1 MRLDTPGELTPMQRI
16 TALMAELNGL
26 PEAAFVARLGGIIE
40 HSPWAAAEIV
50 ALRPFG
56 DLESLHSA
64 MLGAVWRRGRVAQ
77 LDLLNA
83 HPELAGKEAD
93 AGTLTAHSTSEQDSV
108 GLTSLS
114 PWEKTRITELNQ
126 AYRAKH
132 GFPFIIAVKLRNK
145 AQILANFERRLA
157 NDTEVELAVA
167 LMEVSKIARMRLDA
181 LLAA

>member
-1 MRLDTPGELTPMQRI
+1 MGVGMRGVVE
-16 TALMAELNGL
+16 LMAELNGL
-26 PEAAFVARLGGIIE
+26 PAAEFVARLGGIIE
-40 HSPWAAAEIV
+40 HSPWAAESIA
-50 ALRPFG
+50 AYRPFG

-64 MLGAVWRRGRVAQ
+64 MLGAVWRRGREAQ
-77 LDLLNA
+77 ITLLNA

-93 AGTLTAHSTSEQDSV
+93 AGTLTTHSTNEQDSV

-126 AYRAKH
+126 AYREKH
-132 GFPFIIAVKLRNK
+132 GFPFIIAVKLRSK

-167 LMEVSKIARMRLDA
+167 LMEVSKIARMRLEA
-181 LLAA
+181 LLTA